1 MRLKQF
7 LLCSLIFQFLLLV
20 MVNGTSEANKPKSLY
35 PFSKAQLVNRLDQ
48 QEMDKRIE
56 GAKHWDKKLEQ
67 ILIKYKSNLKS
78 FFSADGKLKS
88 REDYLREA
96 FNDAIKV
103 VDLIKC

>member
-35 PFSKAQLVNRLDQ
+35 PFSAVQLESGLDQ
-48 QEMDKRIE
+48 KEMDKRIE
-56 GAKHWDKKLEQ
+56 DAKHWNEKLEQ
-67 ILIKYKSNLKS
+67 IFYKYKSNLKS

-88 REDYLREA
+88 REDYLRDA
-96 FNDAIKV
+96 FNEAIKV
-103 VDLIKC
+103 V